1 MNPVRIVV
9 DGEIVGNVTAVSE
22 QASTLVVSE
31 RARIEG
37 EIKVSHL
44 VVNWLNDKKFYQSP
58 PWAVQVGV
66 MVILMCVLT
75 IFSPDNSPKFI
86 YFQF

>member
-1 MNPVRIVV
+1 MI
-9 DGEIVGNVTAVSE
+9 
-22 QASTLVVSE
+22 
-31 RARIEG
+31 
-37 EIKVSHL
+37 SHV

-58 PWAVQVGV
+58 PWAMQVAV

-75 IFSPDNSPKFI
+75 IFSPDSSPKFI